1 MARILVTGAT
11 GFLGQHLVRELIA
24 SGHEVTGFSRSARQ
38 LPPGAHVLAGDI
50 LDKSSV
56 ERACEGHHAVV
67 HLVGIIRER
76 REETFEAVHV
86 QGTKNVAAA
95 AKNAGVRRLVYVSA
109 LGASPHA
116 KSRFLATKYEAEL
129 IVKQSGIPCAILRPA
144 IIIGK
149 GDSHVS
155 LARRMLGFPIVPI
168 PRLFSRARIQPIAVQ
183 DVAKGL
189 AAAVAASGAT
199 RLECDAPGPEAL
211 TLADFLARIRSRL
224 GSRAR
229 FVTVPDSLAAL
240 AMRLPFMP
248 FSAEQLLV
256 MAGMGEADAD
266 PAGKASLTAALGIPL
281 TKLDDAL
288 RQALVT
294 VSVSSRPLRESK

>member
-24 SGHEVTGFSRSARQ
+24 SGHEVTALARDAAAARSARQ

-76 REETFEAVHV
+76 RGATFEAVHV
-86 QGTKNVAAA
+86 KGTKNVAAA

-189 AAAVAASGAT
+189 AAAVAASGT
-199 RLECDAPGPEAL
+199 TCLECDAPGPEAL

-229 FVTVPDSLAAL
+229 FRTARKQISKSSAITTHAVNSVFVIATVS
-240 AMRLPFMP
+240 
-248 FSAEQLLV
+248 
-256 MAGMGEADAD
+256 
-266 PAGKASLTAALGIPL
+266 ASLLDSAMVTSFSLLMSTMAFGALK
-281 TKLDDAL
+281 TKID
-288 RQALVT
+288 R
-294 VSVSSRPLRESK
+294 